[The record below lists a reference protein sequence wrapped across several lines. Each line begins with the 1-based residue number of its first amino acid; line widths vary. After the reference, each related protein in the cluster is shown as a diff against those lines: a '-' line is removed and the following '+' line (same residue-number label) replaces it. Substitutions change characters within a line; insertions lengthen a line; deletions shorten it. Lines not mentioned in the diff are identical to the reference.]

1 MKSKKRPRENT
12 PAVDTQTETVDREQ
26 FLKAFEK
33 PTQIYRYL
41 RTRHQISPIILH
53 RTLSYMKQR
62 RSVSNAKRKSF
73 DVNSILKRVTDQE
86 KQKVSAKAERSKSLN
101 LKIKGYFCE
110 NESNDRVDVDVFLIQ
125 VCSKRRGGSMTSV
138 TKTLLRTVSVPVNPT
153 KEEHHDPLLISHEC
167 FSNSHIL
174 PIKPLILCLCVNTSP
189 MNSPMANGQC
199 NGKLSSSDDEQPSRK
214 KRNGQYPADDIEMP
228 VFSTEVVILDR
239 NKKCHVSSGD
249 YEFVLH
255 EQGADFKNA
264 SWETVMNG
272 KHVQAFEVFNFHP
285 TLKCSIDWTVNG
297 KADSSTNSGAT
308 DATHMQYL
316 SENQLMQLPL
326 NSGTISKEEEQ
337 TTPKK
342 RQRVFYQFLYN
353 NSTRHQNEARDD
365 LHCPWCALN
374 CVHLYGLLK
383 HLRLCHARFNFI
395 YVPHPKGV
403 RIDVTINERYDGS
416 YAGNPQ
422 NLYSNVDIGYA
433 FKRNGPVRRTP
444 VTQVL
449 VYRPKRPTESFTEFT
464 EPESDIQINRQFM
477 QGHNRLYYH
486 TMTSEVIRPQEI
498 DVDSE
503 EETDPVWLRQKTVNM
518 IDEFTDVNEGEK
530 ELMKL
535 WNLHVMKYNF
545 IADCQIPEACYSFVR
560 EHGVQM
566 IKKNLFRNFLSHMV
580 NLFDFSLIR
589 PDVVHKT
596 MQMLDEVDDSMHR
609 S

>member
-12 PAVDTQTETVDREQ
+12 PVLDAQTEAVDREQ

-41 RTRHQISPIILH
+41 RTRHQISPIMLH
-53 RTLSYMKQR
+53 RTLTYMKQR
-62 RSVSNAKRKSF
+62 RSVSNSERKSF
-73 DVNSILKRVTDQE
+73 DVNSMLKTVTEQE
-86 KQKVSAKAERSKSLN
+86 KQKSSSKAEKSKSLN
-101 LKIKGYFCE
+101 LKITGYICE
-110 NESNDRVDVDVFLIQ
+110 NESNDRVDVDVFLLQ

-138 TKTLLRTVSVPVNPT
+138 SKTLLKTVSIPVNPMR
-153 KEEHHDPLLISHEC
+153 ESINEPLVISHEC
-167 FSNSHIL
+167 FNNGHIL

-189 MNSPMANGQC
+189 INGGTANGQC
-199 NGKLSSSDDEQPSRK
+199 NGRTSSDDEQPSKK
-214 KRNGQYPADDIEMP
+214 KRNGQYVPDDIERP
-228 VFSTEVVILDR
+228 IFSTEVVILDR
-239 NKKCHVSSGD
+239 NKKCHLSSGD

-297 KADSSTNSGAT
+297 KVDGSTNSGVT
-308 DATHMQYL
+308 DNHTQYL
-316 SENQLMQLPL
+316 TEKHLMQVPL
-326 NSGTISKEEEQ
+326 SSGTISKEEEQ
-337 TTPKK
+337 STPKK

-365 LHCPWCALN
+365 LHCPWCAIN

-433 FKRNGPVRRTP
+433 FRRNGPVRRTP

-449 VYRPKRPTESFTEFT
+449 VYRPKRPAQSFTEFM
-464 EPESDIQINRQFM
+464 EAENDIQINRQFM

-486 TMTSEVIRPQEI
+486 TLTSEVIRPQEI

-503 EETDPVWLRQKTVNM
+503 EETDPLWLRQKTVNM

-545 IADCQIPEACYSFVR
+545 IADCQIPEACYTFVN
-560 EHGVQM
+560 EHGEAMV
-566 IKKNLFRNFLSHMV
+566 KKNLAKNFLIHMV

-596 MQMLDEVDDSMHR
+596 MRMLDEVEDCIQR

>member
-12 PAVDTQTETVDREQ
+12 PVVDAQTEAADREQ

-53 RTLSYMKQR
+53 RTLTYMKER
-62 RSVSNAKRKSF
+62 RSVGNSKRKSF
-73 DVNSILKRVTDQE
+73 DVNSILKTITDD
-86 KQKVSAKAERSKSLN
+86 KQKTSTKTEKTKSLN
-101 LKIKGYFCE
+101 LRIAGYFCE
-110 NESNDRVDVDVFLIQ
+110 DESNDTVDVEVSLLQ
-125 VCSKRRGGSMTSV
+125 VCEKRRGGSVTSV
-138 TKTLLRTVSVPVNPT
+138 TKTSLKTLQVPVNPSR
-153 KEEHHDPLLISHEC
+153 EESPEPFTISHEC
-167 FSNSHIL
+167 FNNNHIL
-174 PIKPLILCLCVNTSP
+174 PVKPLILCLSVNTSP
-189 MNSPMANGQC
+189 KHGMVNGQC
-199 NGKLSSSDDEQPSRK
+199 NGNIDSTDEELPNK
-214 KRNGQYPADDIEMP
+214 KRRNGQFAPDGIEKP

-239 NKKCHVSSGD
+239 NKKCHLVNGD

-285 TLKCSIDWTVNG
+285 TLKCSIDWTING
-297 KADSSTNSGAT
+297 KPDSSINSGAS
-308 DATHMQYL
+308 DTHTQYIMDNRL
-316 SENQLMQLPL
+316 AQVPL

-337 TTPKK
+337 STPKK

-365 LHCPWCALN
+365 LRCPWCALN
-374 CVHLYGLLK
+374 CIHLYGLLK

-395 YVPHPKGV
+395 SVPHHKGV

-433 FKRNGPVRRTP
+433 FRRNGPVRRTP

-449 VYRPKRPTESFTEFT
+449 VYRPKRPAQSLTEFM
-464 EPESDIQINRQFM
+464 EPENDIQINRQFM

-503 EETDPVWLRQKTVNM
+503 EETDPIWLRQKTVNM

-545 IADCQIPEACYSFVR
+545 ISDCQIPEACYSFVR
-560 EHGVQM
+560 EHGVEL
-566 IKKNLFRNFLSHMV
+566 IKKNLNKNFLVHMV
-580 NLFDFSLIR
+580 NMFDFSLIR

-596 MQMLDEVDDSMHR
+596 MRLLDEVDDYIHR